1 MLDALIAQ
9 KDKNAQTSNKIITYH
24 SVMELTLLALS
35 LFVYITVLLRQA
47 QKSGPVKEQARFEG
61 NMLISLI
68 DPYRAVA
75 ERNRLL
81 AVVGDSQ

>member
-47 QKSGPVKEQARFEG
+47 QKSGLAKKVQARFEV
-61 NMLISLI
+61 NMV
-68 DPYRAVA
+68 Y
-75 ERNRLL
+75 
-81 AVVGDSQ
+81 Q